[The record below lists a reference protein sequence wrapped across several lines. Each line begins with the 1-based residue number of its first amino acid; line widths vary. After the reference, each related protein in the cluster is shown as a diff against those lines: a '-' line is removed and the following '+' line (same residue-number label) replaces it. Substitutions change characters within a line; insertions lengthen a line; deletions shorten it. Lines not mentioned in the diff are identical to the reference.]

1 MNGIYKLIDIL
12 KPLIYRGV
20 TQIGDFIECAE
31 FFEHFGANNR
41 REYFAPT
48 GFQLVH
54 NLLDCILEG
63 KKTGGPFFK
72 RLGDAGSEFAPVER
86 FMCSITLHHTEVR
99 AFDLLISSEAI
110 FTLQTFAA
118 AADARSI
125 PRLTGID
132 DLVITRPALGATHSV
147 KRLITTL

>member
-1 MNGIYKLIDIL
+1 MNGIYKLIDIF
-12 KPLIYRGV
+12 KSLIDRRV
-20 TQIGDFIECAE
+20 TQIGDFIKCAE
-31 FFEHFGANNR
+31 FLEYFGANNG

-54 NLLDCILEG
+54 NLLHHIFEG

-72 RLGDAGSEFAPVER
+72 RLGDAGGKFAPIER
-86 FMCSITLHHTEVR
+86 FMCSITLHHAEIR
-99 AFDLLISSEAI
+99 PFDLLISREAI
-110 FTLQTFAA
+110 FAPQTFAA

-147 KRLITTL
+147 RRLITTP